1 MTDKSLLDRWRWM
14 TKIRPYGGRDSQ
26 SSWNENTKNLLST
39 EKKIYAIKISD
50 GEIIANSSPVRKKKL
65 KTLPVKK
72 WLEKCPWKL
81 PKVMILFSAIQ
92 VN

>member
-1 MTDKSLLDRWRWM
+1 MA
-14 TKIRPYGGRDSQ
+14 KIAPNGSNESQ
-26 SSWNENTKNLLST
+26 RSWNENTKNLLST

-65 KTLPVKK
+65 KSLPVKK
-72 WLEKCPWKL
+72 WLERCPWQL

-92 VN
+92 VNELKLE